1 MFRPAEQ
8 LYQQDPS
15 GGVAGDFPGC
25 AAQWLTSLPTPRASQ
40 DAAQQRPQAD
50 PGARGPGPS
59 RAAVPSCARSS
70 CAQCMP
76 AGQPGDSVLMKTRP
90 RLSSAHRASWQ
101 AA

>member
-1 MFRPAEQ
+1 MFRRAEQ

-50 PGARGPGPS
+50 PGARGPRVRPYLAVQGPAAPSACRRGS
-59 RAAVPSCARSS
+59 R
-70 CAQCMP
+70 
-76 AGQPGDSVLMKTRP
+76 GT
-90 RLSSAHRASWQ
+90 AS
-101 AA
+101 